1 MRPEHELGARSP
13 HLKAFSFDRD
23 GEVDRR
29 CRLVRDVDMNAET
42 ALTWVEMR
50 REKLH
55 AGPFH
60 EAHREARGE
69 HLRHDSELGRLFIEI
84 GHRLAHR
91 YRVDKTMGKVGLS
104 VGFMAWRPWR
114 GEAPRLPSRRRGWRY
129 SCLPKGSGNRSC
141 GTPAATSP
149 ARRPLA

>member
-60 EAHREARGE
+60 EAHHEARGE
-69 HLRHDSELGRLFIEI
+69 HLRHDSELGQLFIEI
-84 GHRLAHR
+84 GHRL
-91 YRVDKTMGKVGLS
+91 DKTMGKVGLERWLHGLAS
-104 VGFMAWRPWR
+104 LAGR
-114 GEAPRLPSRRRGWRY
+114 GA
-129 SCLPKGSGNRSC
+129 
-141 GTPAATSP
+141 SP
-149 ARRPLA
+149 AFSSPGMAVFMPSQGLRKSK